1 MRGLTVHVP
10 SIEGSSKSEI
20 GARHREG
27 DEQSSLVETHHA
39 MIASSYP
46 FAGQVLDGAKG
57 RFDAGPAATVRESMR
72 CRAEDLLLQVRQL
85 FNREGA

>member
-1 MRGLTVHVP
+1 MLGPTVHVT

-20 GARHREG
+20 CSRHGEG
-27 DEQSSLVETHHA
+27 DEQACLVEAHHA
-39 MIASSYP
+39 MIASLYP

-72 CRAEDLLLQVRQL
+72 CRGEDLLLQVRQL
-85 FNREGA
+85 FKREGA